1 MNETYFI
8 NDKRSLECMKI
19 KTFSGYKKNDVIKMV
34 LKCIDSGKIE
44 EACHWTTE
52 CLLSGYTFTL
62 WEKLLIY
69 GCSVIHINNPNLP
82 CYLVRKNMVL
92 YNQVKRLNAKKI
104 KDIVLLIRNSQMV
117 RNLFIDV
124 VTTLATSSKK
134 KRYDKY
140 PKINKQEDFQ
150 FHNIQKRLCAPMNI
164 LPSHIIHF
172 NDPDELKIIM
182 NEIFTML
189 KNKQFGYDRACY
201 WMMWLIEWDTL
212 HKKKKNNL
220 YIDER
225 NVPEINK
232 KYRNNI
238 VWILWEIIEEE
249 MNLRNESQITKQIK
263 DLKQLYLFE
272 FTIGKRNIRLP
283 YLFYAVGYLT
293 HTINFKIPIRL
304 SYPIFIQVQGNINKL
319 FLQKKMFEQNDII
332 VQPKEKPKKKKKDV
346 SVEIVQDKISIFNE
360 IDSLIMK

>member
-1 MNETYFI
+1 MNEQYII

-34 LKCIDSGKIE
+34 LKSIDSGKIE
-44 EACHWTTE
+44 AACHWTTE
-52 CLLSGYTFTL
+52 CLISGYTLTL
-62 WEKLLIY
+62 WEKLLIH

-82 CYLVRKNMVL
+82 CYLVRKNEVL
-92 YNQVKRLNAKKI
+92 FNQIKRLNAKKT
-104 KDIVLLIRNSQMV
+104 KDIILLLRNSQMV
-117 RNLFIDV
+117 RNLFLDV

-140 PKINKQEDFQ
+140 PKINKEEDFQ

-172 NDPDELKIIM
+172 NDPDELRIIM

-189 KNKQFGYDRACY
+189 KNKEFGYERSCY
-201 WMMWLIEWDTL
+201 WMMWLIEWETL

-225 NVPEINK
+225 NVPEIHK

-238 VWILWEIIEEE
+238 VWALWDIIQEE
-249 MNLRNESQITKQIK
+249 MNIRNESMVTKQINS
-263 DLKQLYLFE
+263 LKKLYIFD

-283 YLFYAVGYLT
+283 FLFHAVGLLT
-293 HTINFKIPIRL
+293 HDINFKIPIRS

-319 FLQKKMFEQNDII
+319 FLQKKRFEQNDII
-332 VQPKEKPKKKKKDV
+332 ILPKEKPKKKEKNI
-346 SVEIVQDKISIFNE
+346 SVEIIQDKISIFNE